1 MDYIYDAWMCFL
13 ELHNEYNANFVQEKE
28 ESHIH
33 LGQLEGENIYWMIF
47 IFGIIPVTFCN
58 SFKKLHS

>member
-1 MDYIYDAWMCFL
+1 M